1 MNHGLEI
8 RSKPTI
14 PDFFSPPQK
23 KRAPKERFPVVN
35 PMAKKLEISS
45 TLNRKN
51 RFEKDGLFWLQSFT
65 NQIGRNKEMDYS
77 IWNKWHIHIRYMI
90 CIYIYYLYVY
100 IYNLYV
106 YIYIYYIHTCTYIYI
121 YTHLSNSWVYWAYR
135 QILGPLTHQIPWI
148 GSHLQID
155 PFLALQIHLYRYYIY
170 IYVNIPLKPEASRV
184 ELHNCQISANML
196 KQPIFLALGFHF
208 VWRPRGW
215 KVMIHDRMWSALVV
229 WLAPV
234 RRATIGVRYGQVK
247 VENLWRLVQQTK
259 FGVNLLLGI

>member
-170 IYVNIPLKPEASRV
+170 IYMLTSPLNQKHLELNYTTVKSQRTCWNNQFSWPLASILFEDPEDGRSWFTT
-184 ELHNCQISANML
+184 ECDQL
-196 KQPIFLALGFHF
+196 
-208 VWRPRGW
+208 
-215 KVMIHDRMWSALVV
+215 
-229 WLAPV
+229 
-234 RRATIGVRYGQVK
+234 
-247 VENLWRLVQQTK
+247 
-259 FGVNLLLGI
+259 

>member
-106 YIYIYYIHTCTYIYI
+106 YIYILYTHMYIYI
-121 YTHLSNSWVYWAYR
+121 YIHIYPIPGCIGLIAKFWDLWLTKS
-135 QILGPLTHQIPWI
+135 LGSEVTFKLTRFLHCRFIY
-148 GSHLQID
+148 ID
-155 PFLALQIHLYRYYIY
+155 IIYIY
-170 IYVNIPLKPEASRV
+170 I
-184 ELHNCQISANML
+184 C
-196 KQPIFLALGFHF
+196 
-208 VWRPRGW
+208 
-215 KVMIHDRMWSALVV
+215 
-229 WLAPV
+229 
-234 RRATIGVRYGQVK
+234 
-247 VENLWRLVQQTK
+247 
-259 FGVNLLLGI
+259 